1 MTGPS
6 LRASIGAFA
15 FALVPTSGRA
25 QVSVD
30 LVDNGRFEER
40 NERVRDASGRL
51 RIPWWRS
58 SVGQEAIQP
67 GGPLVLEPEQWIEQP
82 LALDAESAKS
92 LAILVD
98 FVQGTEPRTIALEI
112 VDGTNETLTTLFAV
126 PAGIPGTTFTWEFEP
141 RGGLSGASLTPR
153 LVLRLRALERTEI
166 RSVRARAMLPCP
178 SEAELRA
185 QVLAVL
191 HRALAPWLER
201 AIDDVGPR
209 KTGFL
214 CKSFDVVTG
223 EPLGTFPA
231 GFFPLYEQLQDAL
244 VCEDVPAWRGALERF
259 LEDFLTLGLDPATG
273 LPRQWDAVKDE
284 PLSDVPVEI
293 ALAFGFL
300 IDTAEIGPEAFRAR
314 ARAAALKI
322 GETVLAKGRMPD
334 GTLAASYVPRDGAP
348 NQAVSRLRRLDVAAP
363 LARLTKLT
371 GDERFVRAARE
382 PLATLEFTHHWSG
395 TWDAI
400 DPGFDDDFG
409 HYGARAVTVAKA
421 LPNETAFRRFALE
434 GWKRYETPWRD
445 ALRLGGNIA
454 ADQVRC
460 WVLLGDLARLE
471 TAEKPAITSALHAAL
486 RSHWK
491 GEQYGNGAWGDVT
504 IFGFDPKTTLQVGDL
519 PGAPQ
524 NLLQGVAALYS
535 SDLGLRTDEVRAM
548 YATLLSSS
556 VATYERPFG
565 FLLDRRERRGANTA
579 AGSLRMLLGLVRM
592 LERLSER

>member
-6 LRASIGAFA
+6 LRASIGAVA
-15 FALVPTSGRA
+15 CALLAASSTA
-25 QVSVD
+25 QCTLD
-30 LVDNGRFEER
+30 LVDNGDFAER
-40 NERVRDASGRL
+40 NERVRHAQGRL
-51 RIPWWRS
+51 RIPWWRGTA
-58 SVGQEAIQP
+58 GQEAVKSDAAS
-67 GGPLVLEPEQWIEQP
+67 GGLVLEPEQWIEQP
-82 LALDAESAKS
+82 IALDAASVAS
-92 LAILVD
+92 LVVHLSTSGRVEVA
-98 FVQGTEPRTIALEI
+98 I
-112 VDGTNETLTTLFAV
+112 VDGAGETLSRPFDADTKPWQV
-126 PAGIPGTTFTWEFEP
+126 AGE
-141 RGGLSGASLTPR
+141 GAKSPTPR
-153 LVLRLRALERTEI
+153 LVLRLRALERTRI
-166 RSVRARAMLPCP
+166 RSVQALATLPCP
-178 SEAELRA
+178 TDAELRQ
-185 QVLAVL
+185 QVLDVL
-191 HRALAPWLER
+191 RRALAPWLER
-201 AIDDVGPR
+201 AVDDVGPR
-209 KTGFL
+209 PTGFL

-244 VCEDVPAWRGALERF
+244 ACEDVPEWRVALERF
-259 LEDFLTLGLDPATG
+259 LEDFLTLGLDPTTG
-273 LPRQWDAVKDE
+273 LPRQWDAAADE
-284 PLSDVPVEI
+284 PLSDVPVEV

-300 IDTAEIGPEAFRAR
+300 IDTAEHGPEAFRDR
-314 ARAAALKI
+314 ARAAATRI

-334 GTLAASYVPRDGAP
+334 GTLAASYVPRDGTP
-348 NQAVSRLRRLDVAAP
+348 NLAISRLRRLDVAAP

-421 LPNETAFRRFALE
+421 LPGETAFRRFALE

-471 TAEKPAITSALHAAL
+471 PAEQPAITSALHAAL

-524 NLLQGVAALYS
+524 NLLQGIAALYS

-548 YATLLSSS
+548 YATVLATS

>member
-6 LRASIGAFA
+6 LRASIGAVA
-15 FALVPTSGRA
+15 CALLAASSTA
-25 QVSVD
+25 QCTLD
-30 LVDNGRFEER
+30 LVDNGAFAER
-40 NERVRDASGRL
+40 NERVRDAQGRL
-51 RIPWWRS
+51 RIPWWRGTA
-58 SVGQEAIQP
+58 GQEAVKSDAAAH
-67 GGPLVLEPEQWIEQP
+67 GLVLEPEQWIEQP
-82 LALDAESAKS
+82 IALDAASVAS
-92 LAILVD
+92 LVIHLSTSGRVD
-98 FVQGTEPRTIALEI
+98 VAI
-112 VDGTNETLTTLFAV
+112 VDG
-126 PAGIPGTTFTWEFEP
+126 AGEMLARPFDADAKPWQVAGE
-141 RGGLSGASLTPR
+141 GGARSPTPR
-153 LVLRLRALERTEI
+153 LVLRLRALERTRI
-166 RSVRARAMLPCP
+166 DSVRALATLSCP
-178 SEAELRA
+178 SEVELRQ
-185 QVLAVL
+185 QVLDVL
-191 HRALAPWLER
+191 RRALAPWLER
-201 AIDDVGPR
+201 AVDDVGPR

-244 VCEDVPAWRGALERF
+244 ACEDVPEWRVALERF
-259 LEDFLTLGLDPATG
+259 LEDFLTLGLDPTTG
-273 LPRQWDAVKDE
+273 LPRQWDAVADE
-284 PLSDVPVEI
+284 PLSDVPVEV

-300 IDTAEIGPEAFRAR
+300 IDTAEHGPEAFRDR
-314 ARAAALKI
+314 ARAAATRI

-334 GTLAASYVPRDGAP
+334 GTLAASYVPRDGTP
-348 NQAVSRLRRLDVAAP
+348 NLAISRLRRLDVAAP

-395 TWDAI
+395 TWDVI

-421 LPNETAFRRFALE
+421 LPGETAFRRFALE
-434 GWKRYETPWRD
+434 GWKRYEAPWRD

-471 TAEKPAITSALHAAL
+471 PAEKPAITSALHAAL

-504 IFGFDPKTTLQVGDL
+504 VFGFDPKTTLQVGDL

-524 NLLQGVAALYS
+524 NLLQGIAALYS

-548 YATLLSSS
+548 YATVLATS